1 MLLFPLITDAE
12 ILIGNASSLPP
23 RLPFLSPVL
32 RLLQNNKNDLQNAA
46 DRSQH
51 RLGRVNA
58 SVRYTMVCVSYRGY
72 WTSKGRPSE
81 RGIAKDAAAALE
93 WIISQHKPDSG
104 HRIPI
109 IFWGQSIGA
118 GVATSLA
125 ARHKVFSSRL
135 ALQMLILETPF
146 TSIRDMLVTI
156 YPQKWLPYR
165 YLWPFLRNHLDSWHA
180 LEQIAK
186 QPSTELPEVVILEA
200 GQDELV
206 PKSHGD
212 ALEKKCTSLGLRVQ
226 RHVIKGALHT
236 EVLSRAEGRAIAA
249 SAVGTVSRSMDNR

>member
-1 MLLFPLITDAE
+1 MLKM
-12 ILIGNASSLPP
+12 LIGNASSLPP

-32 RLLQNNKNDLQNAA
+32 QLLQNNTRNFQNVS
-46 DRSQH
+46 DRSPH
-51 RLGRVNA
+51 GLGKVNT

-93 WIISQHKPDSG
+93 WITSQHKADSG
-104 HRIPI
+104 HRIPT

-125 ARHKVFSSRL
+125 AHHTVFSGRL

-156 YPQKWLPYR
+156 YPQRWLPYR
-165 YLWPFLRNHLDSWHA
+165 YLWPFLRNHLDSWQA

-212 ALEKKCTSLGLRVQ
+212 ALEKRCTSLGLKVQ

-236 EVLSRAEGRAIAA
+236 EVLSRAEGRAVAA
-249 SAVGTVSRSMDNR
+249 VAVGTVSRSINNR